1 MRINL
6 DHKTLQLLFSRFHI
20 SLPAN
25 KLVLFAFRGF
35 SVQVP
40 YTGWKKNWQLKTAR
54 VDYRHMRCSVGIW
67 DPQTEKIFL
76 APGSTVPYADYVER
90 AALRGGAG
98 ANQLEPGFYTDFK
111 KGEHLEG
118 KADGHEALRQTA
130 PRFVRRTVSGTPYRR
145 KDRLYFSNP
154 YDNLHCAWNPD
165 LNRKGYRS
173 AGCLVVAGMPRCK
186 RHAKPMQNQGHWK
199 VFHQIIYGA
208 GQRKFRLLLL
218 ESAQVKAALQS
229 TGEKSLLCYGSSG
242 EAVKSLQK
250 GLKKRGI
257 YKGPV
262 TGILD
267 ARTYKAWNSIGL
279 KNINLSHS

>member
-1 MRINL
+1 MEIKVN
-6 DHKTLQLLFSRFHI
+6 HKILQLLFSRFHI
-20 SLPAN
+20 SLPAD

-35 SVQVP
+35 SVQAP
-40 YTGWKKNWQLKTAR
+40 YAGWKKNWQLKTAR
-54 VDYRHMRCSVGIW
+54 VDYRHMRCSLGIW
-67 DPQTEKIFL
+67 NTATKKIFL
-76 APGSTVPYADYVER
+76 APGSTVPYAYYVER
-90 AALRGGAG
+90 AALRGGRG

-118 KADGHEALRQTA
+118 KPDGHEALRQTA
-130 PRFVRRTVSGTPYRR
+130 PRFVRRTVSGTSYSG

-186 RHAKPMQNQGHWK
+186 RHAKPTQNRGYWK
-199 VFHQIIYGA
+199 VFHRIIYGTR
-208 GQRKFRLLLL
+208 QKKFSLLLL
-218 ESAQVKAALQS
+218 ESVQVKAALENKEDK
-229 TGEKSLLCYGSSG
+229 TLLCYGASG
-242 EAVKSLQK
+242 EAVKSLQRD
-250 GLKKRGI
+250 LKKRGI

-267 ARTYKAWNSIGL
+267 ARTYKAWNNNGL
-279 KNINLSHS
+279 KNINPVKS